1 VGVLVAPGEVM
12 ENQPTLDLLWRVRF
26 RWKLRPRQVT
36 GDTKYGTI
44 PNIRAVEDMGIH
56 AYVPLPDWEQHSPYF
71 GASKFTYDAEYDSYV
86 CPNGQVLR
94 RTYTSEAEQRILYWA
109 QASACR
115 TCPLRVHCTPGK
127 KSGRSVWRSFG
138 EEYVERVQAYR
149 LTAAYQK
156 ALRKRK
162 VWVEP
167 LFAEAKEW
175 HGLRRFR
182 LRRLWRVN
190 SEALMIAAG
199 QNLKRLL
206 AQCGWGRRPLPSGAA
221 LAVAHCAVFVVCF
234 VSASALIEGH
244 DTSGRAIPDTNQS
257 PIAA

>member
-1 VGVLVAPGEVM
+1 MAPGEVM
-12 ENQPTLDLLWRVRF
+12 ENQPMLDLLWRVRF
-26 RWKLRPRQVT
+26 RLKLRPWQVT
-36 GDTKYGTI
+36 GDTEYGTI
-44 PNIRAVEDMGIH
+44 PNIRAVEDVGIH
-56 AYVPLPDWEQHSPYF
+56 AYRPLPDWEQHSPYF
-71 GASKFTYDAEYDSYV
+71 GASKFTYDAEHDYYM

-94 RTYTSEAEQRILYWA
+94 RTYTSETEQRILYRA

-138 EEYVERVQAYR
+138 EEYLERVQAYR

-190 SEALMIAAG
+190 REALLIAAG

-206 AQCGWGRRPLPSGAA
+206 TQCGWGRRPLPSGAA
-221 LAVAHCAVFVVCF
+221 CAVAHFVVFVVFVAFF
-234 VSASALIEGH
+234 VSASVLVEGR
-244 DTSGRAIPDTNQS
+244 DTSGYAIPDTNQS
-257 PIAA
+257 SIAA

>member
-1 VGVLVAPGEVM
+1 
-12 ENQPTLDLLWRVRF
+12 
-26 RWKLRPRQVT
+26 
-36 GDTKYGTI
+36 
-44 PNIRAVEDMGIH
+44 MGIH
-56 AYVPLPDWEQHSPYF
+56 AYVPLPDWEQHSPYC
-71 GASKFTYDAEYDSYV
+71 GASKFTYDAEHDSYV
-86 CPNGQVLR
+86 CPNGQVRR
-94 RTYTSEAEQRILYWA
+94 RTYTSEADQRILYRA

-156 ALRKRK
+156 ALRTRT

-167 LFAEAKEW
+167 LFAEAKAW

-206 AQCGWGRRPLPSGAA
+206 AQCGWGRRPLPSEAA

-234 VSASALIEGH
+234 VSASVLIEGH
-244 DTSGRAIPDTNQS
+244 DTSGRALPDTNQS